1 METYYKANGNSE
13 GIVKTLLDIWTI
25 RIQAPKY
32 IFIYGEGSTTIPEG
46 STLTKTLG
54 EMVGY
59 YFLHFTEGFCIFVY
73 VI

>member
-32 IFIYGEGSTTIPEG
+32 VIYMEKVQRLSRKGV
-46 STLTKTLG
+46 L
-54 EMVGY
+54 
-59 YFLHFTEGFCIFVY
+59 
-73 VI
+73 